1 MTLVSFSF
9 NSDPRILKKRK
20 KTGVKMNRIKKY
32 LIPAGSILLGMLAV
46 TSAVKADQQI
56 PDDLVVVGSIC
67 IGLDCVNNESF
78 GFDTIR
84 LKENNLRIK
93 FQDTS
98 SSSSFPTNDW
108 QITVNDSLNGGA
120 NWFGIE
126 DIDAGTTPFTIL
138 AKAPNES
145 LYVSANGNIGLGTTT
160 PLVDLVIKGGNTPTL
175 RLEQDGT
182 AGFTTQVWDVGGN
195 ETNFFVRDVTNGS
208 RLPFR
213 IAPNAPGGSIYVA
226 ADGDIGFETITP
238 DGQFDVAHSADANNH
253 AFLIS
258 PVSWVGINIDNGFLP
273 KGLFDVQ
280 TTGGV
285 SKFLVN
291 AAGDVGIGA
300 STTGTINGRFEVRS
314 HDASNTYFNVD
325 TNGNVGIGTP
335 APVGRFEVKST
346 DAATSYFDINA
357 AGLVGIGTNVPTAS
371 LHVSGATGT
380 TALMVEENNAT
391 TAERTLMTLKN
402 KGASLLAFKNSDKPD
417 ETWKVGVGL
426 GRDTNDTTTSV
437 FKVYRHDENAAD
449 PLITNVLT
457 LSDAGKLV
465 ATEDVCTMKSGSE
478 VCLSSAGGGGSSN
491 SWDPWD
497 IIDDNGVLSF
507 AYNGGSTLLTMD
519 TTGKLVATGDI
530 CALDDTKCVG
540 SLKSSKY
547 VKDIYSAVDGADIL
561 EKVSSLPISI
571 WSYKVDDDSVLHI
584 GPMAEDFQATFGLN
598 GETTDSIATVDGL
611 GVALTSIQALNNK
624 LKQKDIDIEQLKLEY
639 AQMKEKLAS
648 LEAKLNRL
656 LSAQ

>member
-1 MTLVSFSF
+1 
-9 NSDPRILKKRK
+9 
-20 KTGVKMNRIKKY
+20 MNRIKKY
-32 LIPAGSILLGMLAV
+32 LIPAGSILFGMLAV
-46 TSAVKADQQI
+46 NSAVQADQQI
-56 PDDLVVVGSIC
+56 QDDLVVVGSIC
-67 IGLDCVNNESF
+67 TGLDCVNGESF

-93 FQDTS
+93 FMDTS

-138 AKAPNES
+138 ASAPNES
-145 LYVSANGNIGLGTTT
+145 LYVSASGNIGLGTTT

-195 ETNFFVRDVTNGS
+195 ETNFFVRDVTNDKI
-208 RLPFR
+208 LPFR
-213 IAPNAPGGSIYVA
+213 IRPNAPNDSIFVDF
-226 ADGDIGFETITP
+226 DGDVGFETDTP
-238 DGQFDVAHSADANNH
+238 DGQFDIAHSANGNNH
-253 AFLIS
+253 AFLVS

-280 TTGGV
+280 TTGGI
-285 SKFLVN
+285 SRF
-291 AAGDVGIGA
+291 
-300 STTGTINGRFEVRS
+300 TI
-314 HDASNTYFNVD
+314 DAT
-325 TNGNVGIGTP
+325 GNVGIGTP
-335 APVGRFEVKST
+335 FPVGRFEVKST

-380 TALMVEENNAT
+380 TALMIEENNAT

-497 IIDDNGVLSF
+497 IKNDNDVLSF

-519 TTGKLVATGDI
+519 KTGKLVATGDI

-571 WSYKVDDDSVLHI
+571 WSYKVDDNSVLHI

-656 LSAQ
+656 LSIQ